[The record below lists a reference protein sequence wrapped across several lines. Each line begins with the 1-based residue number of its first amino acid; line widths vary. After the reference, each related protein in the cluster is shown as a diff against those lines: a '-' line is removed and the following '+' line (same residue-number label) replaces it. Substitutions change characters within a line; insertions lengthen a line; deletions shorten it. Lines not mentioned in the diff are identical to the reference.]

1 MHGLRQ
7 LHLSQV
13 PFRQIAANRGVQ
25 VRRLITILLVL
36 LALAAMAGCD
46 LLEGESPLTPE
57 ERQWVKD
64 HPDGVK
70 VGVGLHYPPYETF
83 NLDGKYQGLSAD
95 FIRLI
100 TEKTGLEFEPVRFR
114 NRQETQKA
122 LLRGDVQMMAA
133 LEMTPQLRETLD
145 FTQPYIS
152 VPAAIICR
160 KEFTEDLTLD
170 KLAGMRIGVTV
181 SDHFIKYL
189 RERYPDGGY
198 TIVPMAGGYIGGLR
212 SLAVGDVDA
221 LICDMALA
229 SRYIANARISNLR
242 IAGITNYSIELRIA
256 SRKDAP
262 MLSSILRK
270 GLSLI
275 LPHERQIAEEEW
287 LSLQYRPFWFS
298 RTFWVSVFAVCGVIF
313 GSIVLILFWNRSL
326 KRQVNQRTL
335 TLISINKVLLGSLDC
350 RTEREVMIRCLAE
363 AKSMSDSEQASLD
376 IVSKDGRMT
385 RRLSVSGEDLSDD
398 GEVEGGEPVRLT
410 PEQSAELEA
419 GHHIRLIIKDVD
431 RQIVAVPLQKEG
443 KDEQPVISVIRSKRE
458 YSDNEILRL
467 TEVLFAFD
475 EALQRKRTEISLHD
489 KERQLQRVQRMEALG
504 TLAGGIAHDFN
515 NLLGVIVANGEMIE
529 LFHIDGNEALE
540 SKTRAILA
548 AAYRGR
554 DLVSQ
559 ILSFTSKGNEEA
571 RLMNISP
578 IIKETVKFLKASLP
592 AAIDIE
598 YEIGR
603 PEPPV
608 LADPTQVHQVLMNLC
623 TNAAHAMN
631 ANGGTLSIMLH
642 LEEPPPGLDVQAK
655 RAESYLCLT
664 VRDSG
669 NGISEDLLERIFDPF
684 FTTKTLG
691 QGTGLGLAVV
701 QGIVQGWGGF
711 VDVASDGKTGTT
723 FRIYIPSYA
732 GEQFHQPGPVSRR
745 KLPSGT
751 GTILFVDDEAQLAE
765 SYSELLTNLGY
776 KVHTVTDS
784 RKALAMFEQA
794 PDEFDLIIT
803 DYNMPGLRGDKL
815 ARSILAVRP
824 GIPIILCTGYSHSF
838 GEQDAKAIGIEAF
851 LNKPVELRSLAMAVS
866 RFLRPGEGLFS
877 NNGN

>member
-1 MHGLRQ
+1 MG
-7 LHLSQV
+7 
-13 PFRQIAANRGVQ
+13 
-25 VRRLITILLVL
+25 
-36 LALAAMAGCD
+36 GCHF
-46 LLEGESPLTPE
+46 LQGESPLTPE
-57 ERQWVKD
+57 ERQWIKD

-83 NLDGKYQGLSAD
+83 DLNGSYQGLSAD
-95 FIRLI
+95 FIQLI
-100 TEKTGLEFEPVRFR
+100 SEKTGLEFEPIRFR
-114 NRQETQKA
+114 NRQETLKA
-122 LLRGDVQMMAA
+122 LLAGEVQMMAA
-133 LEMTPQLRETLD
+133 LEMTPKLRENLD

-170 KLAGMRIGVTV
+170 KLSGMRIGVTV
-181 SDHFIKYL
+181 SDHFTKYL

-262 MLSSILRK
+262 MLGNILRK

-287 LSLQYRPFWFS
+287 LSLQYRPFWVS
-298 RTFWVSVFAVCGVIF
+298 RTFWISVFAVFGVIF

-335 TLISINKVLLGSLDC
+335 TLSSINKVLLGSLEC
-350 RTEREVMIRCLAE
+350 RTEQEVMFRCLAE
-363 AKSMSDSEQASLD
+363 AKTMSGSEQASLCLLPED
-376 IVSKDGRMT
+376 
-385 RRLSVSGEDLSDD
+385 RLMKRILTVSGDD
-398 GEVEGGEPVRLT
+398 FEEAAAGNDAKSIELT
-410 PEQSAELEA
+410 TEQIAELEA
-419 GHHIRLIIKDVD
+419 GRHIRLSIGGEDK
-431 RQIVAVPLQKEG
+431 QIVAVPLKAESGSTQ
-443 KDEQPVISVIRSKRE
+443 QVISVLRSRRE
-458 YSDNEILRL
+458 YSDNEISRL

-529 LFHIDGNEALE
+529 LFHIDGNQALE
-540 SKTRAILA
+540 NKTRAILA

-571 RLMNISP
+571 QLINISP
-578 IIKETVKFLKASLP
+578 IIKETVKFLQASLP
-592 AAIDIE
+592 AAIRIE
-598 YEIGR
+598 YEIGE

-608 LADPTQVHQVLMNLC
+608 LADPTQVHQVIMNLC
-623 TNAAHAMN
+623 TNSAHAMEG
-631 ANGGTLSIMLH
+631 NGGILSISLN
-642 LEEPPPGLDVQAK
+642 LSPLP
-655 RAESYLCLT
+655 AESGHNGAVQGENFLCLT
-664 VRDSG
+664 VSDTG
-669 NGISEDLLERIFDPF
+669 KGIPQKLQDRIFDPF

-701 QGIVQGWGGF
+701 QGIVKAWGGF
-711 VDVASDGKTGTT
+711 AKVESAENKGTT
-723 FRIYIPSYA
+723 FRIYIPSRA
-732 GEQFHQPGPVSRR
+732 DAQFDQPRKVSRR
-745 KLPSGT
+745 KLPGGT
-751 GTILFVDDEAQLAE
+751 GTILFVDDEIELAE
-765 SYSELLTNLGY
+765 SYSELLTSLGY
-776 KVHTVTDS
+776 KVHTATDG
-784 RKALAMFEQA
+784 RKALSMVEAA
-794 PDEFDLIIT
+794 PGDFDLIIT

-815 ARSILAVRP
+815 ATSILAIRP
-824 GIPIILCTGYSHSF
+824 DLPVILCTGYSHSF
-838 GEQDAKAIGIEAF
+838 GEQDAKSIGIDTF
-851 LNKPVELRSLAMAVS
+851 LNKPVELRSLATAVS
-866 RFLRPGEGLFS
+866 KYLGPGDGLFNS
-877 NNGN
+877 NKS

>member
-1 MHGLRQ
+1 M
-7 LHLSQV
+7 
-13 PFRQIAANRGVQ
+13 
-25 VRRLITILLVL
+25 RRFLTILTVL
-36 LALAAMAGCD
+36 LTLAAMAGCAF
-46 LLEGESPLTPE
+46 LEGESPLTPE
-57 ERQWVKD
+57 ERQWIKD

-83 NLDGKYQGLSAD
+83 DLNGKYQGLSAD

-100 TEKTGLEFEPVRFR
+100 SEKTGLKFEPVRFR
-114 NRQETQKA
+114 NRQETLKA
-122 LLRGDVQMMAA
+122 LLAGEVQMMAA
-133 LEMTPQLRETLD
+133 LEMTPQLRENLD

-170 KLAGMRIGVTV
+170 KLSGMRIGVTV
-181 SDHFIKYL
+181 SDHFTKYL
-189 RERYPDGGY
+189 LERYPDGGY

-256 SRKDAP
+256 SRKDVA
-262 MLSSILRK
+262 MLGNILRK
-270 GLSLI
+270 GVSLI

-287 LSLQYRPFWFS
+287 LSLQYRPFWVS
-298 RTFWVSVFAVCGVIF
+298 RTFWFSVFAVFGVII

-335 TLISINKVLLGSLDC
+335 TLSSINKVLLGSLDC

-363 AKSMSDSEQASLD
+363 AKTMSGSEQASLD
-376 IVSKDGRMT
+376 IVSGDGAMT
-385 RRLSVSGEDLSDD
+385 RLLSVSGDD
-398 GEVEGGEPVRLT
+398 FFADETVKDEESVRLT
-410 PEQSAELEA
+410 PEQAAELAA
-419 GHHIRLIIKDVD
+419 GHHVRLNLQDED
-431 RQIVAVPLQKEG
+431 RQIVAVPLQQEAG
-443 KDEQPVISVIRSKRE
+443 ADQPVICVIRSKRE
-458 YSDNEILRL
+458 YTDGEISLL

-529 LFHIDGNEALE
+529 LFHIDGNQPLE

-571 RLMNISP
+571 RLINISP
-578 IIKETVKFLKASLP
+578 IIKETVKFLQASLP
-592 AAIDIE
+592 ASINIE

-623 TNAAHAMN
+623 TNSAHAMEG
-631 ANGGTLSIMLH
+631 NGGTLSISLN
-642 LEEPPPGLDVQAK
+642 LAGSPVAPAGDEPVKADT
-655 RAESYLCLT
+655 YLCLT
-664 VRDSG
+664 VSDTG
-669 NGISEDLLERIFDPF
+669 KGIPEDLQERIFDPF

-701 QGIVQGWGGF
+701 QGIVKTWGGF
-711 VDVASDGKTGTT
+711 VKVESSENTGTT
-723 FRIYIPSYA
+723 FRIYIPSRA
-732 GEQFHQPGPVSRR
+732 DEQFDQPSPVSRR
-745 KLPSGT
+745 KLPGGT
-751 GTILFVDDEAQLAE
+751 GTILFVDDEAELAE
-765 SYSELLTNLGY
+765 SYSELLASLGY

-784 RKALAMFEQA
+784 RKALALVEA
-794 PDEFDLIIT
+794 SPDDFDLVIT

-815 ARSILAVRP
+815 ATKILAIRP
-824 GIPIILCTGYSHSF
+824 DLPIILCTGYSHSF
-838 GEQDAKAIGIEAF
+838 GEQDAKAIGIETF

-866 RFLRPGEGLFS
+866 QYLGPGDGLF
-877 NNGN
+877 NNHQS